1 MNLLDKELQRNRM
14 LLHQPIP
21 GYWYSNIV
29 GQLQQ
34 VRVVLHEG
42 RRQSRVI
49 LESINGKRQT
59 VDLDDWYRLDLTLH
73 SPGVGRRRCGSRD
86 NTEKLF

>member
-1 MNLLDKELQRNRM
+1 M

-42 RRQSRVI
+42 RRQSRVM
-49 LESINGKRQT
+49 LESINGKRQA
-59 VDLDDWYRLDLTLH
+59 VDLDDWYLLDLTLH
-73 SPGVGRRRCGSRD
+73 APGVGRRRRRAARD
-86 NTEKLF
+86 STENLF

>member
-1 MNLLDKELQRNRM
+1 M

-42 RRQSRVI
+42 RRQSRVM
-49 LESINGKRQT
+49 LESINGKRQA
-59 VDLDDWYRLDLTLH
+59 VDLEDWHRLDLTLH
-73 SPGVGRRRCGSRD
+73 APGVGRRRQRGARD
-86 NTEKLF
+86 RTENLF